1 MSKKASDD
9 TSVVTAKTVETALTG
24 STIDGGDIADD
35 VSVLTKND
43 DASAMDQ
50 IDEEKKGEDSE
61 DEDEDEDEE
70 GVESGEE
77 EEGDE
82 SENDVG
88 EEADNMSALT
98 ANTKATA
105 NSAATTKTT
114 SSRTSLLSK
123 LTPSFLKKSESDL
136 PKVTSTR
143 RFSVD
148 GLALRRFSVFGKK
161 QEDIGEIEPYL
172 PAIKFH
178 ERMAKRRENFRTRKE
193 IVADIVENAEHNDL
207 KMEDDMKFMA

>member
-61 DEDEDEDEE
+61 DEGEDEDEE

-105 NSAATTKTT
+105 NSATTTKTT

-148 GLALRRFSVFGKK
+148 GSALRRFSVFGKK